1 MHFKNKKGFTVV
13 ELIIVLAIIGILAA
27 VLIPTFA
34 SIIRTAQ
41 VNSDN
46 QLIRNLNTALAA
58 DHKSH
63 PTLHDAL
70 KAAFDFGY
78 DVSKINA
85 SCVGNE
91 ILYDSVNEVF
101 CYFDSRDGGS
111 VSYIPESQHEIE
123 LDTTSCAYW
132 RIINEKNVSTAFT
145 APDENGKSTLSCGTD
160 GMGWSCYLVTVP
172 DGVTE
177 IETNAGVDT
186 GDTDSIVK
194 VAFKNS
200 GAPGAGY
207 TNTSAYVPPVVIR
220 TTDGLLEI
228 DAPKFTVHHYGV
240 AIFLDIIAVGTAS
253 YHEFGY
259 VLQAQIR
266 TGRVVNEAGTVTLA
280 DGTTVPAGIVNLF
293 LICNHDER
301 SFAEIIVAAAVGALL
316 PTLDRTAVNI
326 PEGGMLVLK
335 VEEDVVTTGSGYT
348 AGNYDYIYLY
358 KSGVEEQIVT
368 SKTKVP
374 DGTLLGKISGT
385 DPITSSDDA
394 NATFVKGTD
403 SIANSDSKTA
413 AIQIANVP
421 TAGGYDVDAPNI
433 DVYPKDTYASIAN
446 TYGSNAL
453 FAGGTGTVNNPYL
466 ISKGSQFKNITG
478 ALTDKHYRI
487 VANIPIVEAD
497 FSNTTDSNGT
507 SYYLI
512 EELSGSLDGAGHR
525 LTLPAVGSNLY
536 VIVYELGGTFKNIDI
551 ELNTHGTIAYYTTSP
566 TALFENVDVYGDISC
581 NTNYGAYVME
591 STGATFSDC
600 DFFGMIHSI
609 GGSEKNNNAIYVGL
623 VTYNSALNGEQHFT
637 FRNCHNYGTLISG
650 DAAMFIGNNNK
661 LDTNNW
667 SNAYIYLTIEN
678 CTNEGEIQWM
688 ESTGYRAYN
697 HFVASNVQTLKEII
711 IDGNI
716 YVRDQS
722 QADESTSDNIFL
734 IEQVYDSANKKIS
747 IHSSP
752 VMPDANGRNYILD
765 IPDSTLAIY
774 ENSNGTFTVIPASV
788 SGVSYYVV
796 TDKTYGYYN
805 GSSKI
810 YTISEQFTVDQ
821 FVAGKYT
828 TTMKNLAF
836 IDDHWIEDNSAG
848 EESNITINGKEYPIR
863 TVGKV
868 EKYYYHDGNYVL
880 GTTLY
885 RNKPGSVSVSAFNA
899 NGAIVASAKLSDAPE
914 SELTATPPAWFVEFD
929 QATMTNVVEIGL
941 NGANVTN
948 TNNLYNAE
956 NNKARWKQSAYT
968 STTAGGYGTYESS
981 GKSTDYATG
990 FIKMS
995 SASSV
1000 STKYILKTKVS
1011 SFTDDHNR
1019 IAIAFNGNAFG
1030 ITDNTSKVR
1039 AFTVGG
1045 SGNGTIVKLNSV
1057 QINRY
1062 KEGDWYYYELDLES
1076 IYSSNMKKNVNDPE
1090 SLASAG
1096 VDLYFKISIVGS
1108 DAGESIIYAIN

>member
-101 CYFDSRDGGS
+101 CYFDNRDGGS

-186 GDTDSIVK
+186 GDTDAIVK
-194 VAFKNS
+194 VVFKNS
-200 GAPGAGY
+200 GTPGY
-207 TNTSAYVPPVVIR
+207 INTSAYVPPVVIR

-293 LICNHDER
+293 LICNHDQQ

-368 SKTKVP
+368 SKTKVS

-385 DPITSSDDA
+385 DPITSSADA
-394 NATFVKGTD
+394 KATFVKGTD

-421 TAGGYDVDAPNI
+421 TAGGYDVDSSNI
-433 DVYPKDTYASIAN
+433 TVYSKDSYASIAN

-466 ISKGSQFKNITG
+466 ISKGSQFKNIAG
-478 ALTDKHYRI
+478 NLTDKHYRI

-536 VIVYELGGTFKNIDI
+536 EIVYELGGTIKNIDI
-551 ELNTHGTIAYYTTSP
+551 EFNTHGTIAYYTTSP

-810 YTISEQFTVDQ
+810 YTISEQFTTDQ
-821 FVAGKYT
+821 FVEGKYT

-848 EESNITINGKEYPIR
+848 EESNITINGKAYPIR
-863 TVGKV
+863 TVGNV

-885 RNKPGSVSVSAFNA
+885 RNKPGSVSVSAFDA
-899 NGAIVASAKLSDAPE
+899 NGVLLASAKLSEKPINDLVKIAENGSDLGTLYNE
-914 SELTATPPAWFVEFD
+914 SEGIAT
-929 QATMTNVVEIGL
+929 
-941 NGANVTN
+941 
-948 TNNLYNAE
+948 
-956 NNKARWKQSAYT
+956 WKQCYFAS
-968 STTAGGYGTYESS
+968 STEKAGGQYESY
-981 GKSTDYATG
+981 KSSLTTTFATG
-990 FIKMS
+990 FIPIQTDNNTHIYEYK
-995 SASSV
+995 
-1000 STKYILKTKVS
+1000 LKTKAVLS
-1011 SFTDDHNR
+1011 DSKKSQNR
-1019 IAIAFNGNAFG
+1019 IIIATATTVDGNKTAV
-1030 ITDNTSKVR
+1030 S
-1039 AFTVGG
+1039 A
-1045 SGNGTIVKLNSV
+1045 V
-1057 QINRY
+1057 QI
-1062 KEGDWYYYELDLES
+1062 KSFMD
-1076 IYSSNMKKNVNDPE
+1076 IYSSIPSSGPD
-1090 SLASAG
+1090 ASG
-1096 VDLYFKISIVGS
+1096 YYTYTINLQELFPDSTILYFKISLNKTGANSSIVYC
-1108 DAGESIIYAIN
+1108 D

>member
-41 VNSDN
+41 VSSDN

-70 KAAFDFGY
+70 KAAFGFGY

-200 GAPGAGY
+200 GAPD

-240 AIFLDIIAVGTAS
+240 AIFLDVIAVGTAS

-293 LICNHDER
+293 LICNPDEQ

-316 PTLDRTAVNI
+316 PALDRTAVSI
-326 PEGGMLVLK
+326 PGGGMLVLK

-368 SKTKVP
+368 SKAKVP
-374 DGTLLGKISGT
+374 DGTLLGTISGT
-385 DPITSSDDA
+385 DPITSSADD

-478 ALTDKHYRI
+478 DLTDKHFRI

-525 LTLPAVGSNLY
+525 LVLPDLY
-536 VIVYELGGTFKNIDI
+536 DSDKDIPVQIISELS
-551 ELNTHGTIAYYTTSP
+551 GTIKNLDVEFTNHGVVVRKTAQTSSIP
-566 TALFENVDVYGDISC
+566 TFDNVDVYGLIFAE
-581 NTNYGAYVME
+581 NNYGAYVIY
-591 STGATFSDC
+591 SYGDGISFKDC
-600 DFFGMIHSI
+600 DFYGEITSEGTESNNIAIFVGYNVPNSHECIFTFNNCNNKGYLVAGDATLFIANAAKQGHEY
-609 GGSEKNNNAIYVGL
+609 GGPDSNIVLNIINCRNEGTIIWTKSDPI
-623 VTYNSALNGEQHFT
+623 NGE
-637 FRNCHNYGTLISG
+637 
-650 DAAMFIGNNNK
+650 
-661 LDTNNW
+661 
-667 SNAYIYLTIEN
+667 
-678 CTNEGEIQWM
+678 
-688 ESTGYRAYN
+688 YRPYN
-697 HFVASNVQTLKEII
+697 HFMSSNVQMIKQIN
-711 IDGNI
+711 IDGISYVKTLGLTNDQIAELNI
-716 YVRDQS
+716 DNVNIIGMQQTKGQS
-722 QADESTSDNIFL
+722 QLWSGTRLLTHTYPTMPGEN
-734 IEQVYDSANKKIS
+734 YDS
-747 IHSSP
+747 SSHF
-752 VMPDANGRNYILD
+752 VKLQPDQTMSLVQKTNGTLEITKATRSVDYYLVTIKTYAANGG
-765 IPDSTLAIY
+765 STKVL
-774 ENSNGTFTVIPASV
+774 TVSEKIDASV
-788 SGVSYYVV
+788 FE
-796 TDKTYGYYN
+796 TTN
-805 GSSKI
+805 
-810 YTISEQFTVDQ
+810 
-821 FVAGKYT
+821 KYT
-828 TTMKNLAF
+828 TQIKNLNFVDNKWLTANNVNAPSESISF
-836 IDDHWIEDNSAG
+836 STNDNDIVEYSNSITVADGFYYFNEDPY
-848 EESNITINGKEYPIR
+848 E
-863 TVGKV
+863 
-868 EKYYYHDGNYVL
+868 L
-880 GTTLY
+880 GSSMY
-885 RNKPGSVSVSAFNA
+885 RGKPGKINISAFKD
-899 NGAIVASAKLSDAPE
+899 GKLVASA
-914 SELTATPPAWFVEFD
+914 
-929 QATMTNVVEIGL
+929 GL
-941 NGANVTN
+941 NEMPVVDLVQFAVKGENVN
-948 TNNLYNAE
+948 ELY
-956 NNKARWKQSAYT
+956 YPDD
-968 STTAGGYGTYESS
+968 S
-981 GKSTDYATG
+981 GKSVWRQYYYITEDLRNGSWEKQRSTPNSSDYSTG
-990 FIKMS
+990 FIPVQYD
-995 SASSV
+995 ANNQPI
-1000 STKYILKTKVS
+1000 YIYYLKTKS
-1011 SFTDDHNR
+1011 ALDRNNDR
-1019 IAIAFNGNAFG
+1019 LAIATEVDNNSVSKIKY
-1030 ITDNTSKVR
+1030 ITLNNTSK
-1039 AFTVGG
+1039 
-1045 SGNGTIVKLNSV
+1045 I
-1057 QINRY
+1057 
-1062 KEGDWYYYELDLES
+1062 D
-1076 IYSSNMKKNVNDPE
+1076 KNVYCDWRF
-1090 SLASAG
+1090 
-1096 VDLYFKISIVGS
+1096 LYI
-1108 DAGESIIYAIN
+1108 